1 MSMILDAIKRSKE
14 GPEGGGSVPSLDTEH
29 YVAPDQP
36 IWKKGVFKLASL
48 ATVGV
53 MVVVVAVLYS
63 SDRDGSGASVAK
75 GGEPA
80 EAAPDQKTADPV
92 AAAPKDIVFNTQS
105 QTALTSSTPV
115 LVSSTKDDSSRLS
128 SGAIRATRPVVI
140 PTETQPA
147 KNSGPNAEALSSL
160 YAAMNEEVD
169 AALDSST
176 ASDAEIETAPDAVNQ
191 AAEVKESSEEVED
204 GTAVDFAEIL
214 AQAQKELGV
223 QPLVDSSEPL
233 LETLSQQTKD
243 QIPSLIY
250 SEHNYSENGR
260 SEVVLNG
267 QSLTERQR
275 VGPFTVVEILPDS
288 VILRWRETQFRVR
301 ARNSWI
307 NM

>member
-14 GPEGGGSVPSLDTEH
+14 GPEGVGSVPSLDTEH
-29 YVAPDQP
+29 YVAPDRP
-36 IWKKGVFKLASL
+36 IWKKAVFKRASL
-48 ATVGV
+48 AALGV

-63 SDRDGSGASVAK
+63 SVRDGSDSSVAK
-75 GGEPA
+75 GGDSAE
-80 EAAPDQKTADPV
+80 EAADQKTADPV
-92 AAAPKDIVFNTQS
+92 AATPKNIGPDAKS
-105 QTALTSSTPV
+105 QKPLISSTPV

-176 ASDAEIETAPDAVNQ
+176 ASDAEIEAAPEAVNQ
-191 AAEVKESSEEVED
+191 AAEVKESSEKVED
-204 GTAVDFAEIL
+204 STAVDFAEIL

-250 SEHNYSENGR
+250 SEHNYSANGR
-260 SEVVLNG
+260 SEVVLND

-275 VGPFTVVEILPDS
+275 AGPFTVVEILPDS

>member
-14 GPEGGGSVPSLDTEH
+14 APEGGGSVPSLDTEH
-29 YVAPDQP
+29 YVAPDEP
-36 IWKKGVFKLASL
+36 MRKKAGFKRASL
-48 ATVGV
+48 AAVGV
-53 MVVVVAVLYS
+53 MAVVLAALYS
-63 SDRDGSGASVAK
+63 FGRDGSDTSATE
-75 GGEPA
+75 GGESA
-80 EAAPDQKTADPV
+80 ERASEEKTGHAV
-92 AAAPKDIVFNTQS
+92 AATPKDIVSNTQS
-105 QTALTSSTPV
+105 QTPLTSSTPV
-115 LVSSTKDDSSRLS
+115 SGSSTEDESSRLS
-128 SGAIRATRPVVI
+128 SGDMRGTRPIVI

-169 AALDSST
+169 AALDSSM
-176 ASDAEIETAPDAVNQ
+176 ASEAETEAVPGAVNQ
-191 AAEVKESSEEVED
+191 AAEVSESSEGLED
-204 GTAVDFAEIL
+204 GAAVDFAEML

-223 QPLVDSSEPL
+223 QPLVESSEPL

-250 SEHNYSENGR
+250 SEHIYSANGR

-267 QSLTERQR
+267 ESLTERQR

>member
-14 GPEGGGSVPSLDTEH
+14 GPEGGGSVPSVDTEH
-29 YVAPDQP
+29 YVVPDQP
-36 IWKKGVFKLASL
+36 IWKKALFKPASL

-53 MVVVVAVLYS
+53 MVVVLAVWYLPG
-63 SDRDGSGASVAK
+63 RDGSDTSVAK
-75 GGEPA
+75 GGDSAE
-80 EAAPDQKTADPV
+80 EAADQKTADPV
-92 AAAPKDIVFNTQS
+92 AATPKNIGPDAKS
-105 QTALTSSTPV
+105 QTPLISSTPV

-160 YAAMNEEVD
+160 YATMNEEAV
-169 AALDSST
+169 APLDSQAASEAQT
-176 ASDAEIETAPDAVNQ
+176 EVVSDAVDQATGVLEASDNLQDA
-191 AAEVKESSEEVED
+191 
-204 GTAVDFAEIL
+204 TAVDFAEIL

-223 QPLVDSSEPL
+223 QPLVESGEPL

-250 SEHNYSENGR
+250 TEHHYSENGR
-260 SEVVLNG
+260 SEVILNG

>member
-36 IWKKGVFKLASL
+36 IWKKAVFKLASL

-53 MVVVVAVLYS
+53 MVVVLAVWYLPG
-63 SDRDGSGASVAK
+63 RDGSDTSVAK
-75 GGEPA
+75 GGDSAVRATE
-80 EAAPDQKTADPV
+80 EKTGDAV
-92 AAAPKDIVFNTQS
+92 AATPKDSGPDAMSQS
-105 QTALTSSTPV
+105 PLISSTPV

-176 ASDAEIETAPDAVNQ
+176 ASDAEIEAAPDAVNQ

-204 GTAVDFAEIL
+204 STAVDFAEIL

>member
-14 GPEGGGSVPSLDTEH
+14 SPEGGGSVPSLDTEH
-29 YVAPDQP
+29 YVAPDEP
-36 IWKKGVFKLASL
+36 IWKQVGFKLVLLVA
-48 ATVGV
+48 VGV
-53 MVVVVAVLYS
+53 MFIVLAVRYS
-63 SDRDGSGASVAK
+63 SDRDGSAPSVIEGGVTTEPASEGKPDHSVAASP
-75 GGEPA
+75 G
-80 EAAPDQKTADPV
+80 
-92 AAAPKDIVFNTQS
+92 DIVPNGKAQTPSTSVLGTSTQDNGS
-105 QTALTSSTPV
+105 Q
-115 LVSSTKDDSSRLS
+115 LS
-128 SGAIRATRPVVI
+128 SGGIRETRPIVI
-140 PTETQPA
+140 PTATQVTKA
-147 KNSGPNAEALSSL
+147 GGPNAEELSSL
-160 YAAMNEEVD
+160 YAAMNEEAG

-176 ASDAEIETAPDAVNQ
+176 ASTAKTEVVPDMLAG
-191 AAEVKESSEEVED
+191 AAEVSELSEASEGIED
-204 GTAVDFAEIL
+204 GTAIDFAEIL

-223 QPLVDSSEPL
+223 QPLVESGEPL

-243 QIPSLIY
+243 LIPSLIY
-250 SEHNYSENGR
+250 SEHNYSPNGR